1 MQPYEDQVPMDDPTE
16 EEEYYEDEEYEE
28 YEDYDAPQIGDTIM
42 TATENNDAWDD
53 TALIE
58 AWDEAVK
65 EYQTYHSTT
74 AADDP
79 PFSKKPA
86 AKPSKAAAAV
96 PAKKRPPPIPA
107 EEQVNT
113 SANTKQAKRVKKTPS
128 QPTAVL
134 GQENLAST
142 GNDAVPSQAAGETD
156 TQASW
161 DQHAN
166 YWRQQAYESNATSA
180 PPPAPIPMSQPNFST
195 AGEDEALSN
204 LMMAWYYS
212 GYYTGYYQ
220 AMRRR

>member
-1 MQPYEDQVPMDDPTE
+1 MYSLTMHNLNVTARKGPHQYQQKNKYDVATRDIICVIVLLKYISPY
-16 EEEYYEDEEYEE
+16 
-28 YEDYDAPQIGDTIM
+28 
-42 TATENNDAWDD
+42 
-53 TALIE
+53 L
-58 AWDEAVK
+58 
-65 EYQTYHSTT
+65 
-74 AADDP
+74 
-79 PFSKKPA
+79 
-86 AKPSKAAAAV
+86 
-96 PAKKRPPPIPA
+96 
-107 EEQVNT
+107 QVNT
-113 SANTKQAKRVKKTPS
+113 SANTKQAKRVKKTLS

-166 YWRQQAYESNATSA
+166 YWPQQAYESNATSA